1 MTRLSSLRATGAI
14 AALCLLPLS
23 AARAQ
28 SAPAGNSL
36 TLAGGAAVGRDYTGG
51 GDERVR
57 PAIALDYRMA
67 NGFFAS
73 TLGGLGYAG
82 QIGMLNLSAALAYD
96 GGRSDSRQTFR
107 QGSDALRG
115 MGDIDGGAAARFGLR
130 AQVFRQTTLSVDAD
144 LALSRRERGDTLR
157 FGIKQELLAR
167 GADRVDLS
175 LSTTYGDSK
184 HARTWFGVSAAQSA
198 SSGYA
203 AYAPGAGIEQSNAEL
218 GWGHRIDAHW
228 SLRAAA
234 GIEHL
239 SGDAADSPITQKRS
253 YPVGV
258 VTVNYGF

>member
-1 MTRLSSLRATGAI
+1 MFT
-14 AALCLLPLS
+14 
-23 AARAQ
+23 
-28 SAPAGNSL
+28 
-36 TLAGGAAVGRDYTGG
+36 
-51 GDERVR
+51 
-57 PAIALDYRMA
+57 
-67 NGFFAS
+67 
-73 TLGGLGYAG
+73 
-82 QIGMLNLSAALAYD
+82 LSAALAYD

-115 MGDIDGGAAARFGLR
+115 MGDIDGGAAARFGVSTR
-130 AQVFRQTTLSVDAD
+130 VFGHTTLSLDAD

-157 FGIKQELLAR
+157 FGVRQDLWAQ
-167 GADRVDLS
+167 GADRFALS
-175 LSTTYGDSK
+175 ASTTYGDSK

-218 GWGHRIDAHW
+218 SWGHRIDGHW

-234 GIEHL
+234 GVEHL
-239 SGDAADSPITQKRS
+239 SGDAADSPITQKRT

>member
-1 MTRLSSLRATGAI
+1 MTFPTRTTLATLGLLTLSG
-14 AALCLLPLS
+14 AAL
-23 AARAQ
+23 AQ
-28 SAPAGNSL
+28 SIPAGDSL
-36 TLAGGAAVGRDYTGG
+36 TLAAGAAVGRDYTGG

-57 PAIALDYRMA
+57 PALLFDYQRA
-67 NGFFAS
+67 DGFFVS
-73 TLGGLGYAG
+73 LVRGLGYAE
-82 QIGMLNLSAALAYD
+82 QVGMFTLSAALAYD

-115 MGDIDGGAAARFGLR
+115 MGDIDGGAAARFGVSTR
-130 AQVFRQTTLSVDAD
+130 VFGHTTLSLDAD

-157 FGIKQELLAR
+157 FGLQQELWAG
-167 GADRVDLS
+167 GADKVALA

-184 HARTWFGVSAAQSA
+184 HAHTWFGVSAAQSA

-218 GWGHRIDAHW
+218 SWGHRIDGHW

-234 GIEHL
+234 GALHL
-239 SGDAADSPITQKRS
+239 SGDAADSPITQKRT